1 MDLSLLA
8 RGAVLGFSIAAPVGP
23 IGVLVIRHSITHGR
37 TAGLMTGLGAASADA
52 LYGLV
57 GGLGVT
63 AISSLLVR
71 HGGMLRMGGA
81 VFLLWLGIR
90 TLLAEPAAMAAG
102 RDAVG
107 RARTFLTGLVLTIS
121 NPMTI
126 VSFAAMFAG
135 LGAGT
140 AAGSGA
146 APVAWLA
153 AGVFTGSAAWWL
165 MLSGGASLLRSRMT
179 PARLRWVNR
188 GSGALIIGLAVAAF
202 LAGG

>member
-1 MDLSLLA
+1 
-8 RGAVLGFSIAAPVGP
+8 
-23 IGVLVIRHSITHGR
+23 
-37 TAGLMTGLGAASADA
+37 
-52 LYGLV
+52 
-57 GGLGVT
+57 
-63 AISSLLVR
+63 
-71 HGGMLRMGGA
+71 MGGA

-121 NPMTI
+121 NPMTM

-135 LGAGT
+135 LGVGS

-153 AGVFTGSAAWWL
+153 AGVFTGSAVWWL
-165 MLSGGASLLRSRMT
+165 MLSGGASLLRTRMT

-188 GSGALIIGLAVAAF
+188 GSGALIIGLAVAAV

>member
-37 TAGLMTGLGAASADA
+37 TAGLMTGLGAAAADA

-81 VFLLWLGIR
+81 VFLLGLGIR

-102 RDAVG
+102 REAVG

-121 NPMTI
+121 NPMTM

-135 LGAGT
+135 LGVGS

-153 AGVFTGSAAWWL
+153 AGVFTGSAVWWL

-188 GSGALIIGLAVAAF
+188 GSGALIIGLAVAAV